1 MGCYEYIMS
10 NTQYSQGAVCDDI
23 IFLVHVY
30 ALLLLFQ
37 SHCPIASWVI
47 MFNVVVVTVLVLC
60 MAYCYSVTRPTVIVF
75 V

>member
-1 MGCYEYIMS
+1 MS

-47 MFNVVVVTVLVLC
+47 MFNVVVFVVVTVLVLC
-60 MAYCYSVTRPTVIVF
+60 MAYCYSVTRPTVIVL